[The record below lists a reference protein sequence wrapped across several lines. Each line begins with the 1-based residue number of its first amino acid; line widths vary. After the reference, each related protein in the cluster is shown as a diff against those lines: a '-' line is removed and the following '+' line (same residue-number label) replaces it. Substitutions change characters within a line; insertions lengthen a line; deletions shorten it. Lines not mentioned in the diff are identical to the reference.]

1 MRRGALAIAISL
13 WLGGCASAPP
23 KCEKV
28 SYNRHEIPPGA
39 GVLSGP
45 TGNFVLYR
53 RGEFD
58 VPQECHP
65 SAHGRSDGA
74 APEGQGELA
83 DPGA

>member
-1 MRRGALAIAISL
+1 MWRPMLAIAITL
-13 WLGGCASAPP
+13 WVVGCASGAP

-45 TGNFVLYR
+45 TGSFTLYR
-53 RGEFD
+53 RGEIEI
-58 VPQECHP
+58 PQECHP
-65 SAHGRSDGA
+65 SAHGRSDGV
-74 APEGQGELA
+74 APDGQAEAA